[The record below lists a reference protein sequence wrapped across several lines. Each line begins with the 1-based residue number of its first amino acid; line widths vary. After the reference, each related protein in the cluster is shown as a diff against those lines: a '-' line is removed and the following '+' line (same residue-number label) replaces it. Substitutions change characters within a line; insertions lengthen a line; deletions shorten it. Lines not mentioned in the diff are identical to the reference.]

1 MNARIGL
8 SLQDVTIAVAGIE
21 VVHEV
26 SLGISPGSVVGL
38 VGPNGC
44 GKSTLL
50 KALYRA
56 LQPCHG
62 AILVNGT
69 DLAGLPFKKSASLIA
84 ALPQEERGEL
94 DFTVAE
100 VVSLGSLANPTAT
113 REGGNQAVES
123 AMARTGVAEFA
134 HRSFLDLSGG
144 ERQRTLL
151 ARALAQETP
160 YLLLDEPTNHL
171 DLRHQV
177 DLVRDL
183 RSHAHSTESA
193 DAPDDDASSPSD
205 ETRRPSVVMALHDLN
220 LAASSCDRII
230 VMDRGRIVADG
241 PPAETL
247 DPDLVE
253 KVYKVRPMVT
263 ARPDTGAPYFLFPM

>member
-1 MNARIGL
+1 MNARVGL
-8 SLQDVTIAVAGIE
+8 SLQNLTIEVAGTE

-26 SLGISPGSVVGL
+26 SLGIGPGAVVGL

-56 LQPCHG
+56 LRPRHG
-62 AILVNGT
+62 AILINGARLT
-69 DLAGLPFKKSASLIA
+69 ELPHKKSASLIA

-100 VVSLGSLANPTAT
+100 VVSLGALANPTAT

-177 DLVRDL
+177 DLIRDV
-183 RSHAHSTESA
+183 RSHAHPAESA
-193 DAPDDDASSPSD
+193 ESDDEAPLPPAG
-205 ETRRPSVVMALHDLN
+205 TRRPGVVMALHDLN

-230 VMDRGRIVADG
+230 VMDHGRIVADG

-253 KVYKVRPMVT
+253 EVYKVRPLVT
-263 ARPDTGAPYFLFPM
+263 SRPDTGAPYFLFPM